1 MLFVFLVVVAGFLAG
16 HCDVIG
22 FFKGC
27 CAPFV
32 FGVWWFL
39 FFACVFVGF
48 GWFWACL

>member
-22 FFKGC
+22 FFECCRALFLGC
-27 CAPFV
+27 GGFC
-32 FGVWWFL
+32 